1 MQEQNSKSEQLSF
14 VNLALALAS
23 DYNRL
28 FVVDAK
34 DRSYVVFTINGDD
47 KELVQTAGGDD
58 FFLDIPREAKKQ
70 IWEEDQE
77 LFLEA
82 FTEEKV
88 MDALDHGQAYTLTYR
103 QNVDG
108 APRYLFVKAV
118 RTPDG
123 TIVMGIRDIDD
134 QKKKELESEKENLTY
149 AEIAQSLASLFEIIY
164 HIEIDTGHYSLYSAT
179 ESFAKLN
186 LGRENEDF
194 FESAK
199 KDMRRVV
206 HPDDQER
213 ILKELDKEVLLRH
226 LHESNSVSL
235 TYRQMMD
242 GEAQYVNLLAFI
254 QNRGKQQEHLIIGVR
269 NVDAQ
274 MRLEQAIRA
283 ESQTFNDMAMALAR
297 RYEVIYR
304 VNIVTNEYVE
314 YNASEQYAKLK
325 VGTKGKDFFGETQ
338 QNMKRDIYPDDLP
351 MMSVSMQKEN
361 LLNSLDS
368 FGKTFLNYRL
378 MLDGRAQYV
387 SLYAVRPQDD
397 SDHII
402 VAVANVDAA
411 KRMEIAYQNAVDMA
425 NRDALTGVKNKRAY
439 VQAESDLDDQIS
451 HNCQPD
457 FAIVVCDVNGLKR
470 VNDTKGHNEGDDFIR
485 KACGIICETFKHS
498 PVFRVGGD
506 EFVVI
511 MRGQDYSNREKL
523 MEKLRQ
529 VLSEQLHEG
538 MVMLAS
544 GISEFLPDSDLRVQD
559 VFERADA
566 QMYRDKAEC
575 KTGDRE

>member
-1 MQEQNSKSEQLSF
+1 MQDQSSKHEQLSF

-34 DRSYVVFTINGDD
+34 DRSYVVYTISGED

-70 IWEEDQE
+70 IWDEDQE

-82 FTEEKV
+82 FTEEKI
-88 MDALDHGQAYTLTYR
+88 MDALDHGQAFTLTYR
-103 QNVDG
+103 QNVEG
-108 APRYLFVKAV
+108 VPRYLFVKAV

-134 QKKKELESEKENLTY
+134 QKRKELESEKENLTY

-179 ESFAKLN
+179 ENFAKLN

-199 KDMRRVV
+199 RDMKRVV

-213 ILKELDKEVLLRH
+213 ILKELDREVLLRH

-242 GEAQYVNLLAFI
+242 GEPQYVNLLAFI
-254 QNRGKQQEHLIIGVR
+254 QNSGKKQEHLIVGVR
-269 NVDAQ
+269 NIDAQ
-274 MRLEQAIRA
+274 MRLEESIRA

-304 VNIVTNEYVE
+304 VNIKTNEYVE

-325 VGTKGKDFFGETQ
+325 VGTKGKDFFAESQ

-351 MMSVSMQKEN
+351 MMSVSMQKDN

-378 MLDGRAQYV
+378 MLGGRAQYV

-470 VNDTKGHNEGDDFIR
+470 VNDTRGHNEGDSFIR

-511 MRGQDYSNREKL
+511 MRGQDYFNRERL
-523 MEKLRQ
+523 MERLRH

-544 GISEFLPDSDLRVQD
+544 GISEFLPDTDLRVQD

-566 QMYRDKAEC
+566 LMYRDKAEC
-575 KTGDRE
+575 KNGDRE